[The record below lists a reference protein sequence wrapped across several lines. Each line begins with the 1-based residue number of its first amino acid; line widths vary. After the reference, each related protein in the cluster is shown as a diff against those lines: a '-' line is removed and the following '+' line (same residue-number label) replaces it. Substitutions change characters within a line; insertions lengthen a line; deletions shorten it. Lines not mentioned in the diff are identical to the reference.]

1 MGHKKMTAP
10 QPFRWSGSAMEP
22 LRPRA
27 ADRAYV
33 IGEVYTLETVE
44 QRSGPQHRFYF
55 AALAEAWRN
64 LPDDLAEEYP
74 DAETLRK
81 KALIR
86 TGFHDQRSIVCA
98 SKAEAR
104 RVAAFVKPMD
114 RYAVVL
120 VSEAVVRVYTA
131 RSQSVRAMGREQFA
145 GSVEK
150 VLEFCASLIG
160 VAPGELAK
168 EGERRD

>member
-1 MGHKKMTAP
+1 MSGP
-10 QPFRWSGSAMEP
+10 QPFRYEGDGLMQA

-27 ADRAYV
+27 ADRQFV
-33 IGEVYTLETVE
+33 VGEVYTMVAE
-44 QRSGPQHRFYF
+44 QPRSSAQHRMFF
-55 AALAEAWRN
+55 ASVAEAWRN

-104 RVAAFVKPMD
+104 RVAAFIEPMD
-114 RYAVVL
+114 RYAIVA

-131 RSQSVRAMGREQFA
+131 RSQSVRAMGRKEFA
-145 GSVEK
+145 ESLEA
-150 VLEFCASLIG
+150 VLAFCAGLIG
-160 VAPGELAK
+160 VAPDDLMKAEAA
-168 EGERRD
+168 

>member
-1 MGHKKMTAP
+1 MNPH
-10 QPFRWSGSAMEP
+10 PFRWNGESMIP

-27 ADRAYV
+27 ADRDFIV
-33 IGEVYTLETVE
+33 GEAYTLEVVE

-64 LPDDLAEEYP
+64 LPEALAEEYP
-74 DAETLRK
+74 DSETLRK

-86 TGFHDQRSIVCA
+86 TGYRDERSIVCA

-104 RVAAFVKPMD
+104 RVAAFIEPMD
-114 RYAVVL
+114 RYAIVT

-131 RSQSVRAMGREQFA
+131 RSQSVRAMGRAEF
-145 GSVEK
+145 GESVEK
-150 VLEFCASLIG
+150 VLAFCANLIG
-160 VAPGELAK
+160 VSGGELDRNA
-168 EGERRD
+168 EQAA

>member
-1 MGHKKMTAP
+1 VSGP
-10 QPFRWSGSAMEP
+10 QPFRWTGSAMEP

-27 ADRAYV
+27 ADRAFV

-64 LPDDLAEEYP
+64 LPDALAEEYP

-86 TGFHDQRSIVCA
+86 TGYRDERSIVCA

-104 RVAAFVKPMD
+104 RVAAFVAPMD
-114 RYAVVL
+114 RYAIVA
-120 VSEAVVRVYTA
+120 VSESVVRVWTA
-131 RSQSVRAMGREQFA
+131 KSQSMRAMGRQEFGESIEA
-145 GSVEK
+145 
-150 VLEFCASLIG
+150 VLAFCAGLIG
-160 VAPGELAK
+160 VAPDALKNA
-168 EGERRD
+168 DAA